1 VNTSES
7 ASKPVAAVV
16 GVGPGLGAALV
27 RRYTAE
33 GYAVAAI
40 ARRAD
45 ALADI
50 ISDVA
55 DCRAYVCDT
64 TDTAQVNET
73 HAAISRELGPID
85 ALLYNAGGGTRG
97 TVADIDAEAFAHSWQ
112 VNALGLFNWAKVVT
126 PAMIKAER
134 GIIGVTGATA
144 SLRGKA
150 FTTGFASAKA
160 AQRSLA
166 QSLARDLG
174 PTGVHVFYAIID
186 GGINNPNTR
195 TRDADK
201 PAEGFLS
208 ADDIADTYWAL
219 TCQKRSAWTFEIDLR
234 PHVETW

>member
-1 VNTSES
+1 VNTQDS
-7 ASKPVAAVV
+7 ASKPVAVVV

-27 RRYTAE
+27 RRYAAE

-40 ARRAD
+40 ARRSD
-45 ALADI
+45 ALADVV
-50 ISDVA
+50 SGVA

-64 TDTAQVNET
+64 TDTAQVFET
-73 HAAISRELGPID
+73 HAAILADLGPVD
-85 ALLYNAGGGTRG
+85 ALLYNAGGGIRG
-97 TVADIDAEAFAHSWQ
+97 TIADIDAEAFGHSWQ
-112 VNALGLFNWAKVVT
+112 VNALGLFNWAKIVT
-126 PAMIKAER
+126 PAMINAER
-134 GIIGVTGATA
+134 GIIGITGATA
-144 SLRGKA
+144 SLRGKG

-174 PTGVHVFYAIID
+174 PKGVHVFYAIID

-208 ADDIADTYWAL
+208 SDDIAETYWAL
-219 TCQKRSAWTFEIDLR
+219 TSQKRSAWTFEIDLR